1 MTKTE
6 LLLLLITVA
15 EFMQLSVGIAKMFI
29 AEGYLNEDEEGG
41 GEDDDDDEHI

>member
-29 AEGYLNEDEEGG
+29 AEGYLNEEE
-41 GEDDDDDEHI
+41 EDDEDDEYKQ

>member
-29 AEGYLNEDEEGG
+29 AEGYLNE
-41 GEDDDDDEHI
+41 EDDEDDEDDEHI